1 MLLFDL
7 LLSRGDVTFAEW
19 RNTVTDKIEM
29 LTFASMLWELFKAVI
44 YGVLDSFKKIIGT
57 KILSKIKNKISCTVE
72 ELLEKAL
79 QLDENYI
86 AGEIKA
92 EQVGALL

>member
-1 MLLFDL
+1 
-7 LLSRGDVTFAEW
+7 
-19 RNTVTDKIEM
+19 
-29 LTFASMLWELFKAVI
+29 LTE
-44 YGVLDSFKKIIGT
+44 
-57 KILSKIKNKISCTVE
+57 IKNKISCTVE

-92 EQVGALL
+92 ERAGALT

>member
-1 MLLFDL
+1 MLLFDI
-7 LLSRGDVTFAEW
+7 LLSQGDGTFAEL
-19 RNTVTDKIEM
+19 RNTITGKIEM
-29 LTFASMLWELFKAVI
+29 LTFASMLWELFKAII
-44 YGVLDSFKKIIGT
+44 YGALDSFKEIVGVKIMIE
-57 KILSKIKNKISCTVE
+57 IKNKISCTVE